1 MVHGNYVTVTATSPD
16 GGTCVITGLN
26 PFTGYTCRVRAKYK
40 NKIQD
45 STGGE
50 VKLQTKVGSK

>member
-1 MVHGNYVTVTATSPD
+1 MVHGNYVTATSPD
-16 GGTCVITGLN
+16 GRTCVITGLN
-26 PFTGYTCRVRAKYK
+26 PFTYYTCRVRAKY
-40 NKIQD
+40 NEIQV

>member
-26 PFTGYTCRVRAKYK
+26 PFTDYTCRVRAKYK
-40 NKIQD
+40 NKIQV

>member
-1 MVHGNYVTVTATSPD
+1 MVHGNYVTATS

-26 PFTGYTCRVRAKYK
+26 PFTGYTCRVRAKY
-40 NKIQD
+40 NEIQV

>member
-26 PFTGYTCRVRAKYK
+26 PFTGYTCQVRAKY
-40 NKIQD
+40 NEIQV
-45 STGGE
+45 STGDE

>member
-1 MVHGNYVTVTATSPD
+1 MVHGNYVTVTVTSPD
-16 GGTCVITGLN
+16 GRTCVITGLN
-26 PFTGYTCRVRAKYK
+26 PFTGYKCRVRPKYK
-40 NKIQD
+40 NKIQV